1 MAFTIRNLKIR
12 DQILLVTIPPLLV
25 LLCAVFLAFYAYR
38 SVTTAQL
45 LALRSRETMVRCES
59 FLRHMTEASMAVR
72 GFVFGRRSEV
82 LAPYDQAITDGSADL
97 IALSDLESADPA
109 RLHEIIRIRAEFDQ
123 MQKLWALPTI
133 DKVRAG
139 GELDSAEILA
149 QGQDRTTRVRSMVLT
164 LRDEEE
170 AQNVNS
176 MLGAERVI
184 RRMLIA
190 GVSLALLLAG
200 ILVTLTGLVAR
211 LIVVPVMQLVRASE
225 QVGRGDLAVTLPP
238 MLNNEFGVLSRSFSN
253 MTNTLRREREEM
265 ASLNRYSEA
274 VTQCTSELE
283 VYDLLLHALK
293 ARFQPR
299 QIIVFKLNHNE
310 KLLEAAA
317 TLAPLPNE
325 TGSLAVIE
333 EPQNCK
339 AIRTGRTFVVND
351 VEAQPPCPSRF
362 ALPAEG
368 SYFCGPLIAS
378 GIIIGAVRIEG
389 AKGGWTS
396 ERRRLVE
403 SYLSGAASALSNLRL
418 LDRMKQQANIDSL
431 TGFYNR
437 RFLEDYAHKLFAIS
451 RRRQQPV
458 GFIMMDLDHFK
469 DLNDAHGHETGDRV
483 LRQFAKTVTAMMR
496 ETNLTARYGGEEF
509 VVVLPDTGL
518 RSCALVAER
527 IRKGVMNMVV
537 PSSVD
542 THLPQIT
549 VSMGVAVFP
558 EHGQTLEEVIHA
570 ADTSLYESKR
580 TGRNRVS
587 LASVHDEASE

>member
-1 MAFTIRNLKIR
+1 MAFSIRNLKIR
-12 DQILLVTIPPLLV
+12 DQILLVTIPPLFV
-25 LLCAVFLAFYAYR
+25 LLCAVMLAFYAYR
-38 SVTTAQL
+38 SVTAAQL
-45 LALRSRETMVRCES
+45 LALRSKETMVRCES
-59 FLRHMTEASMAVR
+59 FLRHLTEASMAVR
-72 GFVFGRRSEV
+72 GFVFGHKSEV
-82 LAPYDQAITDGSADL
+82 LAPYDQAITEGRADL
-97 IALSDLESADPA
+97 LALFDLESADPA
-109 RLHEIIRIRAEFDQ
+109 RLHEIIRIRAEFDR
-123 MQKLWALPTI
+123 MQKQWALPTI
-133 DKVRAG
+133 EKVRAG
-139 GELDSAEILA
+139 GGIDSAAILA
-149 QGQDRTTRVRSMVLT
+149 QDQDRSTRIRSIVLT

-184 RRMLIA
+184 RRMLVA

-211 LIVVPVMQLVRASE
+211 LIVAPVMQLVHASE

-253 MTNTLRREREEM
+253 MTATLRREREEM

-299 QIIVFKLNHNE
+299 QIIVFKLNQNE
-310 KLLEAAA
+310 KLLEAGA
-317 TLAPLPNE
+317 TLTPLPHE
-325 TGSLAVIE
+325 TGALAVIE
-333 EPQNCK
+333 EPHNCK

-351 VEAQPPCPSRF
+351 VQSQPPCPSRF
-362 ALPAEG
+362 ALPDEG

-378 GIIIGAVRIEG
+378 GIIIGAVRIED
-389 AKGGWTS
+389 ARGGWTS
-396 ERRRLVE
+396 ERRRLAE

-418 LDRMKQQANIDSL
+418 LDRMKQQANMDSL

-458 GFIMMDLDHFK
+458 GFIMMDLDRFK
-469 DLNDAHGHETGDRV
+469 DLNDAHGHEIGDRV
-483 LRQFAKTVTAMMR
+483 LRQFARTVTATMR

-527 IRKGVMNMVV
+527 IRKAVMNMVV
-537 PSSVD
+537 PSTAD
-542 THLPQIT
+542 TPLPQIT
-549 VSMGVAVFP
+549 VSLGVAVFP
-558 EHGQTLEEVIHA
+558 EHGHTLEEVLQA
-570 ADTSLYESKR
+570 ADKSLYESKR
-580 TGRNRVS
+580 SGRNRVS
-587 LASVHDEASE
+587 LSSVHEEAAG